1 MFATDS
7 FINAEVAYRGERIHQ
22 DWGRLT
28 RRGRRSARAA
38 R

>member
-1 MFATDS
+1 MYTDS

-22 DWGRLT
+22 AWGT
-28 RRGRRSARAA
+28 RPRRARRTPRAA